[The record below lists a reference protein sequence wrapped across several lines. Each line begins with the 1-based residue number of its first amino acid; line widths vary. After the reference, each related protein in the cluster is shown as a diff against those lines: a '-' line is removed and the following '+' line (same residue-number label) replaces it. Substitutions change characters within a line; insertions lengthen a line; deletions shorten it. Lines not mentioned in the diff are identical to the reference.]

1 LSTPLSVVR
10 SHPVLSSNTLPP
22 RAHNAKEQRMINV
35 GVIGLGMMG
44 QTHLDV
50 YAKRGDVNVV
60 AVSDRDPARL
70 SGKARATG
78 NVEGQAQGGFDL
90 SQAKGYEEG
99 MDLIKD
105 KSVDLV
111 DICLATPLHVEYAIA
126 ALKKGKHVLVEKPLA
141 RTFKDAQ
148 KLAKYS
154 AKAKGLSMCAMCMR
168 FWPGWTWLKE
178 AVDRQTYGALYS
190 AAFRRFAS
198 MPPGAFYAN
207 GELSGGAILDL
218 HLHDTDFVQFLLGQ
232 PAAVFSRGYTKT
244 SGAIDHVATQYIYE
258 GTHERAIITAE
269 GTWAMAAPYEFRMQ
283 YTANFERATA
293 VFDMLSPTP
302 LVLYADGKKEVVE
315 IGSKMGY
322 EIEIGYFLDCIAK
335 GERPATVTLDDA
347 ANAVKLVEAEAKSV
361 GTGKVVRIK

>member
-1 LSTPLSVVR
+1 
-10 SHPVLSSNTLPP
+10 
-22 RAHNAKEQRMINV
+22 MIKV

-50 YAKRGDVNVV
+50 YAKRADAKVI
-60 AVSDRDPARL
+60 AISDRDPGRL
-70 SGKARATG
+70 SGKVRAAG
-78 NVEGQAQGGFDL
+78 NVEGQAQGAFDL
-90 SQAKGYEEG
+90 SQAATYAEG

-141 RTFKDAQ
+141 RTGKDAQ
-148 KLAKYS
+148 KLAKAA

-178 AVDRQTYGALYS
+178 AVDRKTYGRVFS
-190 AAFRRFAS
+190 ASFKRLAT

-218 HLHDTDFVQFLLGQ
+218 HLHDADFVHYVFGK
-232 PAAVFSRGYTKT
+232 PAAVSSRGYRKT
-244 SGAIDHVATQYIYE
+244 SCAIDHVLTQYLYE
-258 GTHERAIITAE
+258 GDDAPLVMAE

-283 YTANFERATA
+283 YTVNFAEATA
-293 VFDMLSPTP
+293 VFDLLSPTP
-302 LVLYADGKKEVVE
+302 LVLYRGGQKETMALDGR
-315 IGSKMGY
+315 MGY
-322 EIEIGYFLDCIAK
+322 EMEIGYFLECIAK
-335 GERPATVTLDDA
+335 GEKPSVVTMEDA
-347 ANAVKLVEAEAKSV
+347 ANAVKLVEAEEKSV
-361 GTGKVVRIK
+361 VTGKVVRVK